1 MIRNFEPVTHASSN
15 PALEQFIRSIPL
27 FSLVDPPEMMDI
39 LRLLRPVELEAGKVL
54 FREGEPGKAMW
65 VMGKGVEVT
74 VSATP
79 PGQKRP
85 VVVAYARA
93 GEVLG
98 EMALVDDGPRS
109 GTAVVVQGGHAHE
122 IDANE
127 FHALRNTHNPAAFK
141 VLRRVCTDLCARL
154 RATNDRIVA
163 PSAPSV
169 HTPSMSSTKRPP
181 PNVMDEFS
189 AFKGMPATVKLAL
202 AQKLQYLE
210 VSEVTPLFA
219 EGEPSDGAWFLL
231 EGEVSVGRNGKTLAN
246 LAPGAMFGLV
256 SAIDQGTRSA
266 SCVTTGPA
274 RLLKLGERD
283 FDSLFASGHRFAF
296 QIVDLSARQLVFH
309 LRQANAMLSLPG
321 KAPPSR
327 APSPPPAPVQAASK
341 GEGAKIKFDEIDP
354 AAMEIDFDLDEITI
368 DPDAGIL
375 G

>member
-1 MIRNFEPVTHASSN
+1 VVRNFEPVTHASSN
-15 PALEQFIRSIPL
+15 PALEQFIKSIPL
-27 FSLVDPPEMMDI
+27 FSLVEPPEMMDI

-85 VVVAYARA
+85 VVVAYARE

-122 IDANE
+122 IDAQE
-127 FHALRNTHNPAAFK
+127 FHALRHSHNSAAFK
-141 VLRRVCTDLCARL
+141 VLRRVCSDLCGRL
-154 RATNDRIVA
+154 RATNDRIVP
-163 PSAPSV
+163 PSEAHVS
-169 HTPSMSSTKRPP
+169 TPSLSSSKRPP
-181 PNVMDEFS
+181 PKVMDEFGP
-189 AFKGMPATVKLAL
+189 FKGMPATVKLAL
-202 AQKLQYLE
+202 AQKLQYVE
-210 VSEVTPLFA
+210 VDEVTPLFA

-231 EGEVSVGRNGKTLAN
+231 DGEVSVGRNGKTLAN

-274 RLLKLGERD
+274 RLLKLGEKD
-283 FDSLFASGHRFAF
+283 FDALFASGHRFAF
-296 QIVDLSARQLVFH
+296 QIVDLAARQLVFH
-309 LRQANAMLSLPG
+309 LRQANSMLSLPG
-321 KAPPSR
+321 KAPASA
-327 APSPPPAPVQAASK
+327 APAPPPQPVK
-341 GEGAKIKFDEIDP
+341 KFDEIDP
-354 AAMEIDFDLDEITI
+354 AAMEIDFDLGEITI
-368 DPDAGIL
+368 EPEAGIL

>member
-1 MIRNFEPVTHASSN
+1 MLRNFEPVTHASSN
-15 PALEQFIRSIPL
+15 PALEQFIKSIPL
-27 FSLVDPPEMMDI
+27 FSLVEAPELMDI
-39 LRLLRPVELEAGKVL
+39 LRLLRPVELEAGRVL

-65 VMGKGVEVT
+65 VMGKSVEVT

-85 VVVAYARA
+85 VVVAYARE

-127 FHALRNTHNPAAFK
+127 FHALRSTFNPAAFK
-141 VLRRVCTDLCARL
+141 VLRRVCVDLCGRL
-154 RATNDRIVA
+154 RATNERIV
-163 PSAPSV
+163 PSGPKSV
-169 HTPSMSSTKRPP
+169 HTPSLTSTKRPP
-181 PNVMDEFS
+181 PKVMDEFP

-202 AQKLQYLE
+202 GQKLQLFE
-210 VSEVTPLFA
+210 LDEMTPLFA

-246 LAPGAMFGLV
+246 LGPGTMFGLV

-274 RLLKLGERD
+274 RLLKLGEKD
-283 FDSLFASGHRFAF
+283 FDALFVSGHRFAF
-296 QIVDLSARQLVFH
+296 QIVDLAARQLVFH
-309 LRQANAMLSLPG
+309 LRQANALLSLPG
-321 KAPPSR
+321 KAASSR
-327 APSPPPAPVQAASK
+327 AAPVSKPIAPAAAPVK
-341 GEGAKIKFDEIDP
+341 RFDELEP

-368 DPDAGIL
+368 EPDAGIL

>member
-1 MIRNFEPVTHASSN
+1 MLRNFEPVTHASSN

-74 VSATP
+74 VSSTP

-85 VVVAYARA
+85 VVVAYARE

-127 FHALRNTHNPAAFK
+127 FHALRSTFNPAAFK
-141 VLRRVCTDLCARL
+141 VLRRVCVDLCARL
-154 RATNDRIVA
+154 RATNERIV
-163 PSAPSV
+163 PSSQPSIQ
-169 HTPSMSSTKRPP
+169 TPPVTSTKRPP
-181 PNVMDEFS
+181 PKVMDEFPP
-189 AFKGMPATVKLAL
+189 FKALPATVKLAL
-202 AQKLQYLE
+202 GQKLQLIE

-219 EGEPSDGAWFLL
+219 EGEPSDGAWFLV

-246 LAPGAMFGLV
+246 LTPGSMFGLV

-274 RLLKLGERD
+274 RLLKLAEKD
-283 FDSLFASGHRFAF
+283 FDGLFASHHRFAF
-296 QIVDLSARQLVFH
+296 QIVDLAARQLVFH

-321 KAPPSR
+321 KAPQQKAV
-327 APSPPPAPVQAASK
+327 APAQPAK
-341 GEGAKIKFDEIDP
+341 RFDEIDP
-354 AAMEIDFDLDEITI
+354 AAMEIDFDLDDIKLE
-368 DPDAGIL
+368 PEAGIL

>member
-1 MIRNFEPVTHASSN
+1 MTHASSN

-79 PGQKRP
+79 AGQKRP
-85 VVVAYARA
+85 VVVAYARE

-127 FHALRNTHNPAAFK
+127 FHALRSTFNPAAFK
-141 VLRRVCTDLCARL
+141 VLRRVCVDLCSRL
-154 RATNDRIVA
+154 RATNERIV
-163 PSAPSV
+163 PSSHTSVQTPSV
-169 HTPSMSSTKRPP
+169 TSTKRPP
-181 PNVMDEFS
+181 PKVMDEFPP
-189 AFKGMPATVKLAL
+189 FKALPATVKLAL
-202 AQKLQYLE
+202 GQKLQLIE
-210 VSEVTPLFA
+210 VNEVTPLFA
-219 EGEPSDGAWFLL
+219 EGEPSDGAWFLVD
-231 EGEVSVGRNGKTLAN
+231 GEVSVGRNGKTLAN
-246 LAPGAMFGLV
+246 LTPGSMFGLV

-274 RLLKLGERD
+274 RLLKLAEKD
-283 FDSLFASGHRFAF
+283 FDGLFASHHRFAF
-296 QIVDLSARQLVFH
+296 QIVDLAARQLVFH

-321 KAPPSR
+321 KAPQQKAV
-327 APSPPPAPVQAASK
+327 APPQPAK
-341 GEGAKIKFDEIDP
+341 RFDEIDP
-354 AAMEIDFDLDEITI
+354 AAMEIDFDLDDIKLE
-368 DPDAGIL
+368 PEAGIL

>member
-1 MIRNFEPVTHASSN
+1 M
-15 PALEQFIRSIPL
+15 
-27 FSLVDPPEMMDI
+27 VDPPEMMDI

-65 VMGKGVEVT
+65 VMGRGVEVT
-74 VSATP
+74 VSATQGDP
-79 PGQKRP
+79 KQPGQKRP
-85 VVVAYARA
+85 VVVAYARE

-109 GTAVVVQGGHAHE
+109 GTAMVVQGGHAHE

-127 FHALRNTHNPAAFK
+127 FHALRGANNPAAFK

-154 RATNDRIVA
+154 RATNDRIVP
-163 PSAPSV
+163 PSTSAV
-169 HTPSMSSTKRPP
+169 QTPSMTSTQRPGAQ
-181 PNVMDEFS
+181 VMDEFS

-202 AQKLQYLE
+202 AQKLQLIE
-210 VSEVTPLFA
+210 VNEVTPLFA
-219 EGEPSDGAWFLL
+219 EGEPSDGAWFLV

-246 LAPGAMFGLV
+246 LAPGAMFGVV

-274 RLLKLGERD
+274 KLLKLGERD
-283 FDSLFASGHRFAF
+283 FDALFASGHRFAF
-296 QIVDLSARQLVFH
+296 QIVDLAARQLTFH
-309 LRQANAMLSLPG
+309 LRQANALLSLPG
-321 KAPPSR
+321 KAPAAK
-327 APSPPPAPVQAASK
+327 APPPPPAPVS
-341 GEGAKIKFDEIDP
+341 KFDEIDP

-368 DPDAGIL
+368 EPDAGIL

>member
-1 MIRNFEPVTHASSN
+1 MSHASSN
-15 PALEQFIRSIPL
+15 PALEQFIKSIPL
-27 FSLVDPPEMMDI
+27 FSLVEPPELMDI
-39 LRLLRPVELEAGKVL
+39 LRLMRPVELEAGKVL

-65 VMGKGVEVT
+65 VMGKGVEVS

-127 FHALRNTHNPAAFK
+127 FHALRGTSNPAAFK
-141 VLRRVCTDLCARL
+141 VLRRVCVDLCARL
-154 RATNDRIVA
+154 RATNERIV
-163 PSAPSV
+163 PSSPQSI
-169 HTPSMSSTKRPP
+169 HTPSVSSTKRPSADLMDRFP
-181 PNVMDEFS
+181 P
-189 AFKGMPATVKLAL
+189 FKAMPATVKLAL
-202 AQKLQYLE
+202 GQKLQLIE
-210 VSEVTPLFA
+210 VDEVTPLFA
-219 EGEPSDGAWFLL
+219 ESEPSDGAWFLI

-246 LAPGAMFGLV
+246 LGAGTMFGLV

-274 RLLKLGERD
+274 KLLKLGEKD
-283 FDSLFASGHRFAF
+283 FDALFVSGHRFAF
-296 QIVDLSARQLVFH
+296 QIVDLAARQLVMH
-309 LRQANAMLSLPG
+309 LRQANQMLALPG
-321 KAPPSR
+321 KAP
-327 APSPPPAPVQAASK
+327 APRSTVPPPPAAAPAK
-341 GEGAKIKFDEIDP
+341 GASASKFDEIDP
-354 AAMEIDFDLDEITI
+354 AAMEIDFDLEEIVI
-368 DPDAGIL
+368 EPEAGIL